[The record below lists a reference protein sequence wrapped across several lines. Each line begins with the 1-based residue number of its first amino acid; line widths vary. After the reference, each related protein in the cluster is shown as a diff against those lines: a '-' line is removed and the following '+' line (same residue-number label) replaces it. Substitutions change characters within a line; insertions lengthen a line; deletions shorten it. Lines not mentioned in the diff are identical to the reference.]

1 MNKRYYDDG
10 TVKQSDC
17 NHPAYSLEAGELL
30 CVVCGKPSSSKKWR
44 TNIFGEKA
52 AGEKAVEREMTENK
66 GLSRPPEAKRRAR

>member
-44 TNIFGEKA
+44 TNVFGENPAEK
-52 AGEKAVEREMTENK
+52 KAVAQQATENK
-66 GLSRPPEAKRRAR
+66 GAAPPEAKRRAR